1 MENPPQVKLSII
13 KIKHQKG
20 PVFSALETMV
30 LKIPD
35 PSLCNL
41 ENAEAPKKHNEI
53 VSSKKLEGK
62 VSKSKSF
69 GSRPTI
75 RSQQQIEFI
84 IEDVC
89 VVNFFI
95 LEFLIN
101 S

>member
-20 PVFSALETMV
+20 PVFYALQTMV
-30 LKIPD
+30 LKIQD

-62 VSKSKSF
+62 VNQNYF
-69 GSRPTI
+69 VLVPR
-75 RSQQQIEFI
+75 
-84 IEDVC
+84 
-89 VVNFFI
+89 
-95 LEFLIN
+95 
-101 S
+101 

>member
-20 PVFSALETMV
+20 PVFSARETMV

-62 VSKSKSF
+62 VN
-69 GSRPTI
+69 
-75 RSQQQIEFI
+75 Q
-84 IEDVC
+84 
-89 VVNFFI
+89 NY
-95 LEFLIN
+95 LFLVPR
-101 S
+101 